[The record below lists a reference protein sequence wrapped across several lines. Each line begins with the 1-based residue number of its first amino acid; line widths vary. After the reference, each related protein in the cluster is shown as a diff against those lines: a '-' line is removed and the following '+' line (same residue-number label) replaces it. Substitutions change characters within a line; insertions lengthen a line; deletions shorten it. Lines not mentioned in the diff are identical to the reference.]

1 MAAARRIR
9 RDHVQGNKRS
19 RGLISAFICGAAVYG
34 AAKLIAVHVCMYVC
48 MYLLQ
53 VQQRA
58 TEWKGEV
65 G

>member
-19 RGLISAFICGAAVYG
+19 RGLISTFICGAAVYG
-34 AAKLIAVHVCMYVC
+34 AAKLIAVHVCMY
-48 MYLLQ
+48 LLQ